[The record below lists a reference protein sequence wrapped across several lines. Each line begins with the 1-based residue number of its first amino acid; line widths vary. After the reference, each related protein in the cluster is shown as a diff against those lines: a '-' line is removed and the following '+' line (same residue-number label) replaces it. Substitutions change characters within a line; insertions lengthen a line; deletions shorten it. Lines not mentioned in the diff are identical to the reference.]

1 MKKLSVAI
9 CTYNRAALLNR
20 VLDSLTNQTPSNYE
34 VEILIVDNGSTD
46 GTSQVVNQRQVLDNR
61 IRYVVEREPGI
72 AYARNCALAEARGE
86 YLAFIDDDAWAD
98 PDWLEGLLA
107 PIQSVSPRPECVVG
121 PVSLVWEGSR
131 PDWFPDRFESLLC
144 RYEMGNVARFLDA
157 DGYLLTTNSL
167 FHRETLL
174 KLGGMRTDLGHKRKA
189 LIGGED
195 NDIFNRLIA
204 NGHRVYYQP
213 TAHVNHP
220 VPKERQTR
228 RFLLR
233 RLFWDGASQPL
244 FERTSGNN
252 ERATGAWTEFYRSSR
267 RSLRFLFETFHGLLT
282 GNRTAAETG
291 FYRLVQRLGRMRTYL
306 IIALGTDHSIDMNSQ
321 VGKVGLPPQS

>member
-1 MKKLSVAI
+1 MLSIAI

-20 VLDSLTNQTPSNYE
+20 ALDSLTNQTPVNDE
-34 VEILIVDNGSTD
+34 IEILIVDNGSTD
-46 GTSQVVNQRQVLDNR
+46 ETRQVVDERQLLDSR
-61 IRYVVEREPGI
+61 TRYVSEPEPGI
-72 AYARNCALAEARGE
+72 AHARNRALAEARGE
-86 YLAFIDDDAWAD
+86 YLAFIDDDAWAEA
-98 PDWLEGLLA
+98 DWIKNLLA
-107 PIQSVSPRPECVVG
+107 PIDAVSPRPECVVG
-121 PVSLVWEGSR
+121 PVSLVWEGTR
-131 PDWFPDRFESLLC
+131 PDWFPARFESLLC
-144 RYEMGNVARFLDA
+144 RYEMGDVPRFLDA

-213 TAHVNHP
+213 SARVNHP

-244 FERTSGNN
+244 FESTSGNN
-252 ERATGAWTEFYRSSR
+252 EQAVGAWTEFYRNSR
-267 RSLRFLFETFHGLLT
+267 RSLRFLFETFYGLLT
-282 GNRTAAETG
+282 GNRNAAETG

-306 IIALGTDHSIDMNSQ
+306 VMALGSADEP
-321 VGKVGLPPQS
+321 LPLKTRD

>member
-1 MKKLSVAI
+1 M
-9 CTYNRAALLNR
+9 
-20 VLDSLTNQTPSNYE
+20 
-34 VEILIVDNGSTD
+34 
-46 GTSQVVNQRQVLDNR
+46 
-61 IRYVVEREPGI
+61 
-72 AYARNCALAEARGE
+72 
-86 YLAFIDDDAWAD
+86 
-98 PDWLEGLLA
+98 
-107 PIQSVSPRPECVVG
+107 
-121 PVSLVWEGSR
+121 WEGSR

-144 RYEMGNVARFLDA
+144 RYEMGDVPRFLDA

-252 ERATGAWTEFYRSSR
+252 QRATGAWTEFYRSSR

-306 IIALGTDHSIDMNSQ
+306 IMALGSTDEP
-321 VGKVGLPPQS
+321 LPLKTRD

>member
-1 MKKLSVAI
+1 MLSVAV

-20 VLDSLTNQTPSNYE
+20 VLDSLANQTPSNHE

-46 GTSQVVNQRQVLDNR
+46 ETNQVVNQRTALDPR

-72 AYARNCALAEARGE
+72 AHARNRALTEARGD

-98 PDWLEGLLA
+98 ADWLENLLA
-107 PIQSVSPRPECVVG
+107 PIQSVSPSPDCVVG
-121 PVSLVWEGSR
+121 PVSLVWEGNR

-144 RYEMGNVARFLDA
+144 RYEMGNAPRFLDA

-174 KLGGMRTDLGHKRKA
+174 KLGGMRTDLGHKRKS
-189 LIGGED
+189 LLGGED
-195 NDIFNRLIA
+195 NDIFKRLIA
-204 NGHRVYYQP
+204 NGYRVYYQP
-213 TAHVNHP
+213 SAHVNHP
-220 VPKERQTR
+220 VPKERQTH

-244 FERTSGNN
+244 FERGSVANQ
-252 ERATGAWTEFYRSSR
+252 RSSFSAWAELYKDGR
-267 RSLRFLFETFHGLLT
+267 RLTRFALEASAGTLRREP
-282 GNRTAAETG
+282 AIAKDAV
-291 FYRLVQRLGRMRTYL
+291 YRLVQRAGRMRTHFL
-306 IIALGTDHSIDMNSQ
+306 MV
-321 VGKVGLPPQS
+321 VGAQ

>member
-1 MKKLSVAI
+1 MLSVAI

-20 VLDSLTNQTPSNYE
+20 VLDSLANQTPSNYE
-34 VEILIVDNGSTD
+34 LEILIVDNGSTD
-46 GTSQVVNQRQVLDNR
+46 ETSQVVNERQAHDAR

-72 AYARNCALAEARGE
+72 AHARNRALAEARGE

-98 PDWLEGLLA
+98 SDWLENLLA

-121 PVSLVWEGSR
+121 PVSLVWEGNR

-144 RYEMGNVARFLDA
+144 RYEMGNVPRFLDA

-174 KLGGMRTDLGHKRKA
+174 KLGGMRTDLGHKRKS
-189 LIGGED
+189 LLGGED
-195 NDIFNRLIA
+195 NDIFKRLIA
-204 NGHRVYYQP
+204 NDHRVYYQP
-213 TAHVNHP
+213 SAHVNHP
-220 VPKERQTR
+220 VPKERQTH

-244 FERTSGNN
+244 FEHGSVEQQRPSFS
-252 ERATGAWTEFYRSSR
+252 AWAELYKDGR
-267 RSLRFLFETFHGLLT
+267 RLTRFALEASAGTLRREP
-282 GNRTAAETG
+282 AIAKDAV
-291 FYRLVQRLGRMRTYL
+291 YRLVQRAGRMRTHL
-306 IIALGTDHSIDMNSQ
+306 LMV
-321 VGKVGLPPQS
+321 VGAQ

>member
-1 MKKLSVAI
+1 MLSVAI

-46 GTSQVVNQRQVLDNR
+46 ETSQVVNQRQILDTR
-61 IRYVVEREPGI
+61 IRYVLEREPGI
-72 AYARNCALAEARGE
+72 AHARNRALAEARGE

-98 PDWLEGLLA
+98 PEWLENLLA

-144 RYEMGNVARFLDA
+144 RYEMGNVPRFLDA

-306 IIALGTDHSIDMNSQ
+306 IMALGSADEP
-321 VGKVGLPPQS
+321 LPLKTRD